1 MASIWALT
9 TGEAGMRTQAR
20 GLAARVSGGSYEEKV
35 FPLPAPWSWLP
46 GHLAPFAL
54 MRAAPHGLAAPWPD
68 LLITCGR
75 RSVAAA
81 LAIRRASKGR
91 TQLVHIQNPQ
101 APLHLFGLVI
111 PMIHDRLEGPNVL
124 PVATALHPFTPE
136 VMVAA
141 RAEWAA
147 ILKPDDRP
155 LLGVMVGGPTGRMEM
170 SSDVVD
176 GVLAAVTAFRQQ
188 TGGRVRITPSRRTPD
203 PVRARLHEAAGA
215 DDQVTVWSGEGAN
228 PYAGMLA
235 CCDRFLITGESVSMV
250 SEALSPG
257 APVHVAWL
265 PGIRGR
271 HQAFLERLEADG
283 AVSRLTGG
291 ELDLDHAGTG
301 PIDPCEPAAARVRA
315 LLEA

>member
-1 MASIWALT
+1 MTSVWALT

-20 GLAARVSGGSYEEKV
+20 GLAARVSGAYEEKL

-54 MRAAPHGLAAPWPD
+54 MRAAPHGLVPPWPD

-91 TQLVHIQNPQ
+91 TRLVHIQNPQ
-101 APLHLFGLVI
+101 APVHLFDLVI

-124 PVATALHPFTPE
+124 PVATAMHPFTPE
-136 VMVAA
+136 ALAAA
-141 RAEWAA
+141 RAEWAGA
-147 ILKPDDRP
+147 LKPDARP
-155 LLGVMVGGPTGRMEM
+155 LLGVMIGGPTGRMEM
-170 SSDVVD
+170 TEDVVD
-176 GVLAAVTAFRQQ
+176 GVLAAIAAFRTQ
-188 TGGRVRITPSRRTPD
+188 TDGRVQITPSRRTPEQ
-203 PVRARLHEAAGA
+203 VRARLGEAALA
-215 DDQVTVWSGEGAN
+215 DDLVNVWSGEGAN

-235 CCDRFLITGESVSMV
+235 CCGRFLITGESVSMV

-283 AVSRLTGG
+283 AISRLAGG
-291 ELDLDHAGTG
+291 ALDLDHAGTG
-301 PIDPCEPAAARVRA
+301 PIDPCEPAAARARA